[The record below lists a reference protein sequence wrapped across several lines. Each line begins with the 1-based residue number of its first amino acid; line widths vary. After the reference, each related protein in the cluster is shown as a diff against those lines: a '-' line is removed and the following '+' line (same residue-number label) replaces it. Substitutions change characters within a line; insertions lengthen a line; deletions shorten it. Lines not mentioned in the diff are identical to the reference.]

1 MYGMSI
7 ENFHSY
13 IDFGLVPT
21 SKPVINLPSPKLNYL
36 EIPGRH
42 GSIDITESLTKEVI
56 YEMRVGSFEF
66 IVSNS
71 KKWDEIHSR
80 LISLV
85 HGKKVKII
93 LDSEKEYV
101 YQGRMHVSEFKSDK
115 NYSLITLDYKLEPY
129 KYSVSDIK
137 DDGDIIYRLEDIVI
151 KNSKSITLPFDSDM
165 TLVPEF
171 NNKTEEIITL
181 SFGEEEYKL
190 KKGINRFPE
199 IRGRKDLKL
208 TFTGSSI
215 IDIAYKRGWL

>member
-21 SKPVINLPSPKLNYL
+21 SKPVINLPSPKLEYL

-66 IVSNS
+66 IVSNP

-101 YQGRMHVSEFKSDK
+101 YQGRMHVSDFKSDK

-137 DDGDIIYRLEDIVI
+137 DDGDIVYRLEDIVI

-199 IRGRKDLKL
+199 IRGRKDLEL
-208 TFTGSSI
+208 VFTGSSI

>member
-21 SKPVINLPSPKLNYL
+21 SKPLVNLPSPKLEYL

-101 YQGRMHVSEFKSDK
+101 YQGRRLVREFKSDK